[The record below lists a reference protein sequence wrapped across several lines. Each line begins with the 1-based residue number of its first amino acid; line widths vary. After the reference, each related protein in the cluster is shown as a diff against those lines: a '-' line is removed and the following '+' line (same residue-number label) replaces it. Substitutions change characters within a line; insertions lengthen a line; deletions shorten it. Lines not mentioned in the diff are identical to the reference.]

1 MMDALLAQVDYWHW
15 LIFGGVLLLIEVL
28 APSFF
33 FLWMAV
39 AAAVVA
45 LVMLLVPELDWQ
57 YQLMIFSVLSVVSIV
72 LFRRYQRASPA
83 PTDQPALNRRGEQYI
98 GRTFTLQE
106 PIVNHTGVLHVD
118 DTSWRVSGDDL
129 PAGTRVTVTGADGV
143 ILQVRRNDR

>member
-1 MMDALLAQVDYWHW
+1 MDALFAQVDYWYW
-15 LIFGGVLLLIEVL
+15 LIFGGVLLLVEVL

-45 LVMLLVPELDWQ
+45 LVMWLVPELDWQ
-57 YQLMIFSVLSVVSIV
+57 YQLLIFSTLSVLSIA

-83 PTDQPALNRRGEQYI
+83 DTDQPALNRRGEQYI
-98 GRTFTLQE
+98 GRSFTLQE
-106 PIVNHTGVLHVD
+106 PIINRSGVLHVD
-118 DTSWRVSGDDL
+118 DTSWRVSGDDQ

-143 ILQVRRNDR
+143 ILQVRRSES